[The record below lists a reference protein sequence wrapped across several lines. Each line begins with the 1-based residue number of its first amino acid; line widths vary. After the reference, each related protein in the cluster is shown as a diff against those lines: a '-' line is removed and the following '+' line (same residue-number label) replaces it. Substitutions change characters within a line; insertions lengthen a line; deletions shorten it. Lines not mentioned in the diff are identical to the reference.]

1 MFLSDTFL
9 QISLKMSIYKSLK
22 EECYEANMVLHK
34 LGLVIFTFGNVSAV
48 DRDKAIFAIKPSGV
62 PYEILKP
69 EDIVIMDYDA
79 QVIEGTMRPSSD
91 TKTHALLYKTWDDIG
106 GITHTH
112 STYAVAW
119 AQAGMDI
126 PIFGTTHADHTHQD
140 IPCAKALTDE
150 MIQGDYEYETGNQ
163 IFDCFRDKGLSH
175 KEVEMVLLQNHGPF
189 TWGKNAEKSVYNA
202 AVLEE
207 IAKMAQL
214 TLQINPNT
222 PRIKDTLRMKHFER
236 KHGKNAYYGQ
246 GC

>member
-1 MFLSDTFL
+1 MMN
-9 QISLKMSIYKSLK
+9 QYKSLR
-22 EECYEANMVLHK
+22 EECYEANMRLNT

-48 DRDKAIFAIKPSGV
+48 DKEKAIFAIKPSGV

-79 QVIEGTMRPSSD
+79 KVVEGKMRPSSD
-91 TKTHALLYKTWDDIG
+91 TKTHAQLYKTWDDIG
-106 GITHTH
+106 GVTHTH
-112 STYAVAW
+112 STYAVAF

-140 IPCAKALTDE
+140 IPCATVLTDE
-150 MIQGDYEYETGNQ
+150 MIKGDYEYETGNQ
-163 IFDCFRDKGLSH
+163 IFDCFKEKGLSH
-175 KEVEMVLLQNHGPF
+175 YEVEMVLLQNHGPF
-189 TWGKNAEKSVYNA
+189 TWGKNADKSVYNA

-207 IAKMAQL
+207 IARMAYL
-214 TLQINPNT
+214 TLQLNPLT
-222 PRIKDTLRMKHFER
+222 PRIKDTLRMKHYER